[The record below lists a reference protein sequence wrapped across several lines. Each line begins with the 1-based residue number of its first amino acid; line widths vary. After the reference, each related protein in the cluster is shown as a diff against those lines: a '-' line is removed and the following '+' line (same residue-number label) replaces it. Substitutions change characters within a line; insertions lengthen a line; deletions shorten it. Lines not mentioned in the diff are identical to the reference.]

1 MSVKSIE
8 EIMAALKERL
18 GEDTSDETL
27 GFIEDVKDTLEER
40 EKDSKIDWKAKYEEN
55 DKTWRQKYRDRFF
68 NGPKPEETEDSSDDE
83 EEPRK
88 KYTYENL
95 FKEMT
100 K

>member
-8 EIMAALKERL
+8 ELMTALRERL

-40 EKDSKIDWKAKYEEN
+40 EKDSKVDWKAKYEEN

-68 NGPKPEETEDSSDDE
+68 NGKPADEEDEYDEYEET
-83 EEPRK
+83 PRK

-100 K
+100 